1 MELDIQHA
9 FFIRTIIKNTRH
21 SSSKYLRSN
30 YENCQ
35 PWYEN
40 KTLRTQTN
48 IKRAELFRVSSML
61 SLLICLMIVLII
73 MINNQKQVLA
83 KQT

>member
-1 MELDIQHA
+1 MELDIQHT
-9 FFIRTIIKNTRH
+9 FFLEQFIKNTRR

-35 PWYEN
+35 PWYKN
-40 KTLRTQTN
+40 KKLGTQTN
-48 IKRAELFRVSSML
+48 IKRAELFWVSSML

>member
-1 MELDIQHA
+1 MKIASHGMEKQ
-9 FFIRTIIKNTRH
+9 
-21 SSSKYLRSN
+21 
-30 YENCQ
+30 
-35 PWYEN
+35 
-40 KTLRTQTN
+40 LRTQTN

-61 SLLICLMIVLII
+61 SMLICLMIVLII